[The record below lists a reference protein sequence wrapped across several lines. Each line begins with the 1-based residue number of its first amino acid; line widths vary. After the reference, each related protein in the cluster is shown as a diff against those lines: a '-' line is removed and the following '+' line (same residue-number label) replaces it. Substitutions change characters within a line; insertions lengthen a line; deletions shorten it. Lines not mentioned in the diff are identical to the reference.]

1 MKVNNNIVAVFEILD
16 GKVKFLGLSKNFEE
30 EYKITTVTTNRE
42 IYYKKL
48 DDCNENELKRMSYE
62 QLADIYITE
71 LLFKREGWT
80 ENKKI
85 N

>member
-1 MKVNNNIVAVFEILD
+1 MENKKQKIEEFKLYLKEEKEKYFKKIMDIYTKEELVRVIYFYTNN
-16 GKVKFLGLSKNFEE
+16 
-30 EYKITTVTTNRE
+30 
-42 IYYKKL
+42 YY
-48 DDCNENELKRMSYE
+48 ENELKRMSYE

>member
-1 MKVNNNIVAVFEILD
+1 MENKKQKIEEFKLYLKEEKEKYLKKIMDIYTKEELVRVIYFYTNN
-16 GKVKFLGLSKNFEE
+16 
-30 EYKITTVTTNRE
+30 Y
-42 IYYKKL
+42 
-48 DDCNENELKRMSYE
+48 NENELKRMSYE

>member
-1 MKVNNNIVAVFEILD
+1 MKTKKL
-16 GKVKFLGLSKNFEE
+16 KNFIKKNYSKELVLNAYEFYADPPSYFEE
-30 EYKITTVTTNRE
+30 LVRVIYFYTNN
-42 IYYKKL
+42 Y
-48 DDCNENELKRMSYE
+48 NENELKRMSYE

>member
-1 MKVNNNIVAVFEILD
+1 MENKKQKIEEFKLYLKEEKEKYFKKIMDIYTKEELVRVIYFYTNN
-16 GKVKFLGLSKNFEE
+16 
-30 EYKITTVTTNRE
+30 Y
-42 IYYKKL
+42 
-48 DDCNENELKRMSYE
+48 NENELKRMSYE

-85 N
+85 KKN